1 MFRKLYKGIK
11 WIINYEFPWCRSL
24 ARQLE
29 LENKLI
35 ISSLTGEP
43 LSDKEMREYNEIIEK
58 SNKESMIGTVILSIL
73 TIIAIIEYI

>member
-1 MFRKLYKGIK
+1 MFRKLYKVIK
-11 WIINYEFPWCRSL
+11 WIINYEFPWCRSF

-43 LSDKEMREYNEIIEK
+43 LSDKEIREYNEYREK
-58 SNKESMIGTVILSIL
+58 SNKVCIVGAVILFII
-73 TIIAIIEYI
+73 TIIACI

>member
-1 MFRKLYKGIK
+1 MFRKLYKVIK

-29 LENKLI
+29 LENKLM

-43 LSDKEMREYNEIIEK
+43 LSDEETREYNEIIEK

>member
-1 MFRKLYKGIK
+1 MFRKLYKVIK

-43 LSDKEMREYNEIIEK
+43 LSDKEIREYNEYREK
-58 SNKESMIGTVILSIL
+58 SNKVSIIGSIILLIV
-73 TIIAIIEYI
+73 TIIAIIACI

>member
-73 TIIAIIEYI
+73 TIIAIIACI

>member
-11 WIINYEFPWCRSL
+11 WIINYEFPWCRSF
-24 ARQLE
+24 ARHLD

-35 ISSLTGEP
+35 ISLLTGEP
-43 LSDKEMREYNEIIEK
+43 LSDKEMREYNEFIEK

-73 TIIAIIEYI
+73 TIIAIIACI